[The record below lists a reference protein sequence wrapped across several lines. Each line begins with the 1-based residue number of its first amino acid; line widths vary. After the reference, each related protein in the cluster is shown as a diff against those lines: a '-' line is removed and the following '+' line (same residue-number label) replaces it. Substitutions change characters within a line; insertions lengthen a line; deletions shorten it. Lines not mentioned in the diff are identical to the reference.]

1 MKGQFHCMAS
11 YLKWVPVYDLIVVPY
26 FILQRCE
33 INMSLTEKQSQVE
46 YSTPRIF
53 RWFFAACIVVGMAA
67 TVVAVL
73 TNPPYY
79 GSQGGVVAAITT
91 NATSSDLMDQ
101 THVISEVIASY
112 LLPLGFL
119 AMAWLAMPGSPLLAS
134 IGAIVTLLGTL
145 PIAVF
150 AGEDDLYYNIA
161 RMGSQPAVIEM
172 AQRFNGD
179 GVMTYY
185 NLMFALST
193 VLGPVLL
200 GIALGR
206 ARVIPRWAAAVLA
219 LSRLPVLLFTF
230 VPYHFLII
238 ILLVGFLLLFIGS
251 VPVALALLKDP
262 RKAGLQQSS

>member
-1 MKGQFHCMAS
+1 
-11 YLKWVPVYDLIVVPY
+11 
-26 FILQRCE
+26 
-33 INMSLTEKQSQVE
+33 MSLTENQLQLE
-46 YSTPRIF
+46 HSTPHFSRVYC
-53 RWFFAACIVVGMAA
+53 WFFAACIVLGMAA

-79 GSQGGVVAAITT
+79 GSQGGVVAAIAT

-101 THVISEVIASY
+101 AHVISEVIASY
-112 LLPLGFL
+112 LLPLSFL
-119 AMAWLAMPGSPLLAS
+119 VMAWLAMPRSPWLAS
-134 IGAIVTLLGTL
+134 IGAVVTLLGTL

-150 AGEDDLYYNIA
+150 AAEDDLYYDIA
-161 RMGSQPAVIEM
+161 RMGNHPALVEM

-179 GVMTYY
+179 GVMNYY

-206 ARVIPRWAAAVLA
+206 ARVIPRWAATVLA
-219 LSRLPVLLFTF
+219 LSRLPVLLFMF

-251 VPVALALLKDP
+251 VPVALALLKVPERAIP
-262 RKAGLQQSS
+262 R

>member
-1 MKGQFHCMAS
+1 MKLA
-11 YLKWVPVYDLIVVPY
+11 
-26 FILQRCE
+26 
-33 INMSLTEKQSQVE
+33 EKRSSVDHV
-46 YSTPRIF
+46 TPDFSRAY

-79 GSQGGVVAAITT
+79 AAQGGVVAAITS

-101 THVISEVIASY
+101 THVLAEVIASY

-119 AMAWLAMPGSPLLAS
+119 AMAWLAMPRAPWWAS

-150 AGEDDLYYNIA
+150 AAEDDLYYDIA
-161 RMGSQPAVIEM
+161 RMGSHPAIIEM

-179 GVMTYY
+179 GVMNYY

-193 VLGPVLL
+193 VLGPILL

-206 ARVIPRWAAAVLA
+206 ARVIPRWAAIILA
-219 LSRLPVLLFTF
+219 LSRVPVLLFSF
-230 VPYHFLII
+230 VPYHFLVI
-238 ILLVGFLLLFIGS
+238 ILLISFVLLFIGS
-251 VPVALALLKDP
+251 IPAALALLKEGETTQRSEP
-262 RKAGLQQSS
+262 GEKW

>member
-1 MKGQFHCMAS
+1 
-11 YLKWVPVYDLIVVPY
+11 
-26 FILQRCE
+26 
-33 INMSLTEKQSQVE
+33 MSLLEKQPQMDQSAPHISRV
-46 YSTPRIF
+46 Y
-53 RWFFAACIVVGMAA
+53 RWFFAACIVLGMAA

-79 GSQGGVVAAITT
+79 SSQGGVVAAILT

-101 THVISEVIASY
+101 THVIAEVIASY

-119 AMAWLAMPGSPLLAS
+119 AMAWLAMPRSPWLAS
-134 IGAIVTLLGTL
+134 IGAIVSLLGTL

-150 AGEDDLYYNIA
+150 AAEDDLYYQIA
-161 RMGSQPAVIEM
+161 RMGSHPVMIEM

-193 VLGPVLL
+193 VVGPLLL

-206 ARVIPRWAAAVLA
+206 ARVIPWWAATVLA
-219 LSRLPVLLFTF
+219 LSRLPVFLFMF

-238 ILLVGFLLLFIGS
+238 LLLVGFLLLFIGS
-251 VPVALALLKDP
+251 VPVALALVKTP
-262 RKAGLQQSS
+262 RKVRPEPS